1 MTYWST
7 REEGGLAPAGNAG
20 NKEPPTPNPLEEA
33 VPRERGPLT
42 DSLPTQ
48 GLLIA
53 LLGLPA
59 CFAISHLNVPYAII
73 QEES

>member
-7 REEGGLAPAGNAG
+7 GEEGGAGSG
-20 NKEPPTPNPLEEA
+20 RKRTHEEPPTPNALEEA
-33 VPRERGPLT
+33 VPRERGPLA

-53 LLGLPA
+53 LLRLPGR
-59 CFAISHLNVPYAII
+59 FAISHLDVPYAII